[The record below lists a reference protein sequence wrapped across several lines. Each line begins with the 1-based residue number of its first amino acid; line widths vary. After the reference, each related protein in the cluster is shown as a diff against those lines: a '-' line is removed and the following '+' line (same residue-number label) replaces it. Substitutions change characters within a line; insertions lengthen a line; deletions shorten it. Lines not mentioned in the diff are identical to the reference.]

1 MKNNEKGI
9 TLVALVITII
19 VLLILAGVTIMAL
32 SGDNGIL
39 NRASQSKVS
48 TNIANVKDAFS
59 TVAAEG
65 ITEYYNSKYVAGNN
79 TAEDSIGKTVAQK
92 IHSSSLSSS
101 YCAKTELETVDTE
114 GAYTI
119 QTKVKDADG
128 EVLTAKIDKDGKI
141 TWTHDKMTK

>member
-48 TNIANVKDAFS
+48 TNIANVKDAFT

-65 ITEYYNSKYVAGNN
+65 ITEYYNSKYVAGDN
-79 TAEDSIGKTVAQK
+79 TLTDSIGKTVADK
-92 IHSSSLSSS
+92 IYQSSTSKTYCTGSAATASGTS
-101 YCAKTELETVDTE
+101 YQIVTN
-114 GAYTI
+114 
-119 QTKVKDADG
+119 VKDADG
-128 EVLTAKIDKDGKI
+128 AALTATIDKDGKI
-141 TWTHDKMTK
+141 TWTNDKMTK

>member
-48 TNIANVKDAFS
+48 TNIANVKDSFS

-79 TAEDSIGKTVAQK
+79 TSTDSIGKTVADK
-92 IHSSSLSSS
+92 IYASSMTKGYCSAEPTVVETTS
-101 YCAKTELETVDTE
+101 YEIVTN
-114 GAYTI
+114 
-119 QTKVKDADG
+119 VKDADG
-128 EVLTAKIDKDGKI
+128 KALTATIDKDGKI
-141 TWTHDKMTK
+141 TWTNDKMTK